1 MNARPPGLVRAALEA
16 AEPEDVVPVL
26 PPELAGIG
34 RDDLTPLARGTTLV
48 VHGPACPDV
57 GLAGGACACP
67 VLGVEAH
74 GDDAA
79 AHATVRLEW
88 NQGRSWLRPGMN
100 DVAVRIVVYRRA
112 ALLLEALRA
121 AGVAHTLLGLELRLA
136 RPALGRA
143 PELEALRRALSEAE
157 AAAAEPGGAPVS
169 WSALF
174 AHLPADEEHLAMS
187 LAWRVPLAALAS
199 PGDDLLAVHVAALEA
214 TALLYRA
221 GCERAELE
229 PTAAGAPPMLLWRYA
244 ETPGA
249 AGSRAIDPVKGQWKS
264 VVGLGAAATRA
275 TGLNPGGDPL
285 ARRRFLTDAV
295 ARGVVWP
302 GEAGRG

>member
-1 MNARPPGLVRAALEA
+1 MMHARPPELVRAALEA
-16 AEPEDVVPVL
+16 AEPEDVVPLL
-26 PPELAGIG
+26 PPELAGLG
-34 RDDLTPLARGTTLV
+34 RGDMAPLARGTTLV

-67 VLGVEAH
+67 LLGLE
-74 GDDAA
+74 DD
-79 AHATVRLEW
+79 HVTVRLEW

-121 AGVAHTLLGLELRLA
+121 AGLPHTLLGLELRLA
-136 RPALGRA
+136 PPALGRA
-143 PELEALRRALSEAE
+143 PELEALRRAVSEAE
-157 AAAAEPGGAPVS
+157 AAAAAPGGAPVS
-169 WSALF
+169 WSSLF
-174 AHLPADEEHLAMS
+174 AHLPADEEHLDMS
-187 LAWRVPLAALAS
+187 LVWRVPLGVLAP
-199 PGDDLLAVHVAALEA
+199 PGGDLLAVHVAALEA

-244 ETPGA
+244 GTPGA
-249 AGSRAIDPVKGQWKS
+249 AGARAIDPVKGQWKS

-275 TGLNPGGDPL
+275 TGLNPSGDPL
-285 ARRRFLTDAV
+285 ARRRFLAEAV
-295 ARGVVWP
+295 ACGVVWP